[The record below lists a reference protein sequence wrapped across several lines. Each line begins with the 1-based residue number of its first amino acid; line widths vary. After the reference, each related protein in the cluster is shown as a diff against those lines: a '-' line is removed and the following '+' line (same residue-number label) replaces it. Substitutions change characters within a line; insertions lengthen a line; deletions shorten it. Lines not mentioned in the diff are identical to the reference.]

1 MSSKRVYWIE
11 GDGIGPEIWR
21 AARPVIDAALAK
33 ESDMRIEWVELLAG
47 EKATA
52 ETGSP
57 LPEETMNALRT
68 ADFAMK
74 GPLGTP
80 VGTGIRSL
88 NVALRQTLDLYA
100 CIRPVRHFEGLE
112 TPVKHPERVNMVIFR
127 ENTEDVYAGIE
138 YAAQTPE
145 AKKLIAFLR
154 EEFGVTKIRE
164 EAAVGIKPMS
174 EFGSKRLVRRALRFA
189 LDTGSKSLTL
199 VHKGNIMKFTEGG
212 FRQWGYDVAAQEFGD
227 LTCTE
232 KEPVEGRLVVKDRIA
247 DAMFQEALLRPE
259 QYQILATPNLNGD
272 YISDA
277 LAAQVGGLGLAPGV
291 NMSDSLAFYEA
302 TPGTAP
308 TIAGQDKANPGSVI
322 LCGAL
327 MLEQMGVPAAA
338 ERIRNA
344 MSKAIAGR
352 AVTVDLAAQVEGARV
367 VGIRRDHRRLPVGS
381 RVIALSS
388 YIREEGRIPAGMA
401 LPPFVSRPVIAGD
414 LQERRMVSLEKLLLY
429 IPLAALLVMLPGPDF
444 ALIVR
449 TSLTE
454 GRSSGQ
460 AAACGVALGIM
471 VHTSAA
477 MLGISAVIA
486 QSVTLFTL
494 LRYAGAA
501 YLFWMGIHALRAGR
515 EVTAA
520 VVRHGGQK
528 EEVQPVR
535 GLRRRAFRQGF
546 LTNALNPKAVVFF
559 LTMLPQFLDPHA
571 ALWPQFLELGGIMA
585 FFCLGWFVLLA
596 SLLHRIRRLFARPSF
611 QAWLHRLTGLIFI
624 CFAFR
629 LALEKI

>member
-1 MSSKRVYWIE
+1 
-11 GDGIGPEIWR
+11 
-21 AARPVIDAALAK
+21 
-33 ESDMRIEWVELLAG
+33 
-47 EKATA
+47 
-52 ETGSP
+52 
-57 LPEETMNALRT
+57 
-68 ADFAMK
+68 
-74 GPLGTP
+74 
-80 VGTGIRSL
+80 
-88 NVALRQTLDLYA
+88 
-100 CIRPVRHFEGLE
+100 
-112 TPVKHPERVNMVIFR
+112 
-127 ENTEDVYAGIE
+127 
-138 YAAQTPE
+138 
-145 AKKLIAFLR
+145 
-154 EEFGVTKIRE
+154 
-164 EAAVGIKPMS
+164 
-174 EFGSKRLVRRALRFA
+174 
-189 LDTGSKSLTL
+189 
-199 VHKGNIMKFTEGG
+199 
-212 FRQWGYDVAAQEFGD
+212 
-227 LTCTE
+227 
-232 KEPVEGRLVVKDRIA
+232 
-247 DAMFQEALLRPE
+247 
-259 QYQILATPNLNGD
+259 
-272 YISDA
+272 
-277 LAAQVGGLGLAPGV
+277 
-291 NMSDSLAFYEA
+291 
-302 TPGTAP
+302 
-308 TIAGQDKANPGSVI
+308 
-322 LCGAL
+322 
-327 MLEQMGVPAAA
+327 
-338 ERIRNA
+338 
-344 MSKAIAGR
+344 
-352 AVTVDLAAQVEGARV
+352 
-367 VGIRRDHRRLPVGS
+367 
-381 RVIALSS
+381 
-388 YIREEGRIPAGMA
+388 
-401 LPPFVSRPVIAGD
+401 
-414 LQERRMVSLEKLLLY
+414 MVSLENLLLY

-520 VVRHGGQK
+520 VVRHGGQE

-624 CFAFR
+624 CFAR
-629 LALEKI
+629 WRRSRRRPHARRHTGRKDGQPSLADARNALRYDGHGSTAAIRQSLPRSRTIPVLMRPFVTIALAAIAGGVLRPLSSAGPGGWSTDEKSVPDAGGSGNIL